1 MNKAII
7 QGRLTK
13 DPEIRD
19 TQSGIAVTNFTVAV
33 DRSYKNKDGSRETD
47 FIPCVAWRQTAEH
60 IARYYKKGNR
70 ILVEG
75 SIQIRNWEDDQGQ
88 RRYITEIVVEQSY
101 FCESNNQQ
109 QTQQQVQQPQAS
121 DGRREAALLEALEE
135 TELPFSMD

>member
-7 QGRLTK
+7 QGRLVK

-19 TQSGIAVTNFTVAV
+19 TQSGIAVANFTVAV

-47 FIPCVAWRQTAEH
+47 FVPCVAWRQTAEH

-109 QTQQQVQQPQAS
+109 QTQVQAQPQEY
-121 DGRREAALLEALEE
+121 DGRRGAALLEALEE